1 MQDKG
6 IRYRSARGSMG
17 PNAKLGPSRNAFT
30 GVVISMRHRFHALCP
45 YFAMFPES
53 FASTWIVRLTKPG
66 EIVLD
71 PFSGRGTTAFQALL
85 LHRRAIACDVNDVAA
100 CLTRR
105 KTSPP
110 PFSVL
115 RRHITH

>member
-53 FASTWIVRLTKPG
+53 FASTWIERLTKPG
-66 EIVLD
+66 EVVLD

-85 LHRRAIACDVNDVAA
+85 MRRRAIACDVNDVASWP
-100 CLTRR
+100 RR
-105 KTSPP
+105 AKNTE
-110 PFSVL
+110 
-115 RRHITH
+115 